1 MADQTVVHKH
11 PEGSPGH
18 AVDHAAHGHHPMQK
32 HHFDDMTQQYEASG
46 FGMWVFLVQE
56 VMFFGGLFVAYL
68 VYRHKYFEAFGTA
81 SATLRIWLG
90 TFNTIVLIGSSLT
103 MAMAV
108 NAASIG
114 KRKLTMFFL
123 VSTLVLGSIFLG
135 VKVIEYS
142 EKFEKREVP
151 GANFCFHPNG
161 GECANIVERS
171 DEADTIP
178 GTLNIIKRYATGGWG
193 ELREGGEA
201 AASTLEFPV
210 EHARGSQMTSSHQ
223 GTPVTEHTAGASGE
237 GIEQLASG
245 EVGGANERQRSM
257 PGSEI
262 YFGLYFAMTGMH
274 ALHMIIGAGILLW
287 LIYWAQKGLYTRDYF
302 PPVENFGLYWH
313 FVDIIWIS
321 LFPLLYLINRHIGGH
336 H

>member
-1 MADQTVVHKH
+1 MDQQTLIHQH
-11 PEGSPGH
+11 PEGAAGH
-18 AVDHAAHGHHPMQK
+18 EVDHAAHGHHPMQK

-90 TFNTIVLIGSSLT
+90 TINTIVLIASSLT

-114 KRKLTMFFL
+114 KRKLTTFFL
-123 VSTLVLGSIFLG
+123 VATLGLGSTFLG
-135 VKVIEYS
+135 IKAVEYS

-151 GANFCFHPNG
+151 GANFCFHPQG
-161 GECANIVERS
+161 TECSGVVERE
-171 DEADTIP
+171 DEPDTLA
-178 GTLNIIKRYATGGWG
+178 GTLSIVKRYAMGGWG
-193 ELREGGEA
+193 KLDNEGELASREHSGVNEPGKNTATMASSREGA
-201 AASTLEFPV
+201 A
-210 EHARGSQMTSSHQ
+210 Q
-223 GTPVTEHTAGASGE
+223 TEHSAGASGATAAFDDVDR
-237 GIEQLASG
+237 GPS
-245 EVGGANERQRSM
+245 ERERSM

-274 ALHMIIGAGILLW
+274 ALHMVIGVGILLW
-287 LIYWAQKGLYTRDYF
+287 LIYWARQGLYTHEYF
-302 PPVENFGLYWH
+302 TPVENFGLYWH
-313 FVDIIWIS
+313 FVDIIWIY
-321 LFPLLYLINRHIGGH
+321 LFPLLYLINRHIGSH